1 MKTTTYNKKKFLKW
15 KLQLTTKMPHSSLA
29 NGIFS
34 PQRRELRKKFN
45 LKGGVGKGREDFGE
59 LEI

>member
-1 MKTTTYNKKKFLKW
+1 
-15 KLQLTTKMPHSSLA
+15 MPHSSLA